1 MSAQPS
7 WKAGAPSDYSH
18 GEIVHWPGWRGLI
31 GWDVFL
37 NNLTAGI
44 TVVLALAWW
53 LLPATAAVAAPVLTL
68 AWLVL
73 MSDLLV
79 LVADL
84 GDPARFHH
92 MLRVFKRQSPMSV
105 GVWALSAY
113 AALLTLAV
121 LAVWIPAPAA
131 RPVAGALTTLTALP
145 ALVVLTYKGVLFS
158 CTSQPGLREARWLA
172 GHLASSGLLLG
183 AAVLALV
190 AGATGSP
197 LRAPLHGVMLA
208 LLLLALATLV
218 PLLAEVLPR
227 LRARYPLATRQSI
240 YWLVLMGGIA
250 LPLVLVAVAP
260 GRASLEGAALLVL
273 MGGLV
278 LRHAVVRLAEPVAKA
293 APH

>member
-7 WKAGAPSDYSH
+7 WKAGAPSDYAR
-18 GEIVHWPGWRGLI
+18 GEVVHWPGWRGLI

-53 LLPATAAVAAPVLTL
+53 LLPATGAIAAPVLTL

-73 MSDLLV
+73 MADLLV

-92 MLRVFKRQSPMSV
+92 MLRTFKRQSPMSV
-105 GVWALSAY
+105 GVWALSTY

-121 LAVWIPAPAA
+121 LAAWVPAPGA
-131 RPVAGALTTLTALP
+131 RAVAGALTTLAALP

-158 CTSQPGLREARWLA
+158 CTSQPGLRDARWLA
-172 GHLASSGLLLG
+172 AHLATSGLLLG

-190 AGATGSP
+190 AGVIGSP
-197 LRAPLHGVMLA
+197 LRAPLHAVMLT
-208 LLLLALATLV
+208 LLVLSLATLV
-218 PLLAEVLPR
+218 PLHASVLPR
-227 LRARYPLATRQSI
+227 MKTRYPLATRQAI
-240 YWLVLMGGIA
+240 YWLVLVGGIA

-260 GRASLEGAALLVL
+260 GPASLEGAALLVL
-273 MGGLV
+273 LGGLV
-278 LRHAVVRLAEPVAKA
+278 LRHAVVRLAEP
-293 APH
+293 APQ